1 MKKITFILFAL
12 ISLSTVTMA
21 QRNGSQ
27 ERITSAKIGLIT
39 TRLNLNT
46 DQAPQFWAT
55 YNEYTDKKLAIRQ
68 NLRKLRIQNS
78 SLDTTDEQV
87 KDALNQMLAFRQ
99 NEVDLEKE
107 YMTKFLKTISPKQL
121 AELYKTE
128 QDFTKLLLERLEYR
142 RPSEKDIR
150 KEDSRSEERRDE
162 E

>member
-1 MKKITFILFAL
+1 
-12 ISLSTVTMA
+12 MA
-21 QRNGSQ
+21 QRNQSQ

-46 DQAPQFWAT
+46 DQAPQFWAV

-68 NLRKLRIQNS
+68 NIRKLRIQNTN
-78 SLDTTDEQV
+78 LNATDEEV
-87 KDALNQMLAFRQ
+87 KDALNQMLVLRQ

-128 QDFTKLLLERLEYR
+128 QDFTKLLLERLEDR
-142 RPSEKDIR
+142 RQPDKDG
-150 KEDSRSEERRDE
+150 RRDE
-162 E
+162 KRDKK